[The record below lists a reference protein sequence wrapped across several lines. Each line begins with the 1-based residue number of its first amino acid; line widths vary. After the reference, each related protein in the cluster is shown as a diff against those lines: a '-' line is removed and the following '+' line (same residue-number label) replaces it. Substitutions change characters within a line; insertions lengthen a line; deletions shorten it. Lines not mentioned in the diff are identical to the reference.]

1 MVNIAIVKE
10 AFEVFEDIRSAI
22 SMYMFI
28 IEEAIQTLNMANWVL
43 YKANLLDKVKEN
55 IDYIRNDLAQ
65 PLKNFAESPA
75 GYVAYPMNISYIAF
89 AESTLKALDSLEQ
102 AIKELSKS
110 TE

>member
-1 MVNIAIVKE
+1 MVNIAVVKE

-55 IDYIRNDLAQ
+55 IDYIRSNLAQ
-65 PLKNFAESPA
+65 PLKDFAESPA